1 VSGLSDWC
9 RVDGGVDLP
18 DGLHDG
24 GSGSVFVDAAEG
36 AGVDGFADG
45 DGVGVTVDNEAGEG
59 LAGGEE
65 IGELFDDAFAGDGEV
80 EQEHVGLEV
89 VEFAVE
95 VSGGDEASDALGV
108 GAAVEEPLVEAEQ
121 VRIVVDASD
130 PNLHRGK
137 LKLAGE
143 TAVKRA

>member
-1 VSGLSDWC
+1 MSGLSDWC

-45 DGVGVTVDNEAGEG
+45 DGVGVAADDEAGEG
-59 LAGGEE
+59 FAGGEE
-65 IGELFDDAFAGDGEV
+65 VGELVDDAFAGDGEV

-89 VEFAVE
+89 LEFALE
-95 VSGGDEASDALGV
+95 VSRGDEAADALGV
-108 GAAVEEPLVEAEQ
+108 GTAVEEPLVEAEQ
-121 VRIVVDASD
+121 VRIVVNARD
-130 PNLHRGK
+130 PNFHRGK
-137 LKLAGE
+137 IPLG
-143 TAVKRA
+143 